1 MSADI
6 RSYRI
11 AGQHIVGVAGQHEG
25 QQQQGHHQHILCY
38 FRLSTIAAALH
49 TLSEGWK
56 LSLWQPQPQLSW
68 LPLGSLRP
76 TRKARPEVASTL
88 MMVAPIVVAGR
99 RARPMATA
107 CAQDPRDK
115 ANTEARGTLGSKSRG
130 STLGQGRHG
139 NFVLVFTDLPKNVA
153 CQCCQLWLL
162 Q

>member
-1 MSADI
+1 
-6 RSYRI
+6 
-11 AGQHIVGVAGQHEG
+11 
-25 QQQQGHHQHILCY
+25 
-38 FRLSTIAAALH
+38 
-49 TLSEGWK
+49 
-56 LSLWQPQPQLSW
+56 
-68 LPLGSLRP
+68 
-76 TRKARPEVASTL
+76 
-88 MMVAPIVVAGR
+88 
-99 RARPMATA
+99 MATA